1 MMPFH
6 GLAQADIPNI
16 LVAAGVFFLFIS
28 IVGEVSGKFDA
39 DTKGRLAGGLLG
51 PVLII
56 SGLVLTTP
64 IGGPFVI
71 DGAATATEPHPAITT
86 ESPTVI
92 EDPSSPET
100 DPDTETATPTPV
112 DPGETE
118 FLQTIYE
125 GESGGEV
132 EISISLGVWDR
143 LYLVVG
149 SEEVNFVVEA
159 WIRDGSGDHDITV
172 ILDTDAPNSDFP
184 ILRPKDPDDR
194 VDVQREDYSSDLG
207 NLGSGD
213 YELRLYEDGFQSS
226 EMDVASLVIN
236 EPG

>member
-1 MMPFH
+1 MPIH

-16 LVAAGVFFLFIS
+16 LVAAGVLFLFIS

-51 PVLII
+51 PILII
-56 SGLVLTTP
+56 SGLLLSTP
-64 IGGPFVI
+64 LGGPFVM
-71 DGAATATEPHPAITT
+71 DGASTATASQPAMTT
-86 ESPTVI
+86 ASHTDI
-92 EDPSSPET
+92 EQSTLS
-100 DPDTETATPTPV
+100 DTETDTDTPTPV
-112 DPGETE
+112 DPGQTE
-118 FLQTIYE
+118 FLQSIYE
-125 GESGGEV
+125 GEAGDEV
-132 EISISLGVWDR
+132 EISISLGVWNR

-149 SEEVNFVVEA
+149 NEEETNFVVEA

-194 VDVQREDYSSDLG
+194 VNITREAYSSDLG
-207 NLGSGD
+207 NLAAGT

-226 EMDVASLVIN
+226 EIDVAALSLH